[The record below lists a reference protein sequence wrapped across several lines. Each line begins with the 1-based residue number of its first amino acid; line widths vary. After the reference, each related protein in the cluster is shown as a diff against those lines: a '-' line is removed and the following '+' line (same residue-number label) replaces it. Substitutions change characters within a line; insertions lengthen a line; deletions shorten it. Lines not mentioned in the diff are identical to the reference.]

1 MHNLCMKEQFLGNA
15 DLKSMVSFLD
25 LILLATFPY
34 PVQVTIINQ
43 EIEEVEKG
51 DFEFLRH

>member
-1 MHNLCMKEQFLGNA
+1 MHGGTISNA
-15 DLKSMVSFLD
+15 DLERIVSFLD

-34 PVQVTIINQ
+34 PVTIINQ